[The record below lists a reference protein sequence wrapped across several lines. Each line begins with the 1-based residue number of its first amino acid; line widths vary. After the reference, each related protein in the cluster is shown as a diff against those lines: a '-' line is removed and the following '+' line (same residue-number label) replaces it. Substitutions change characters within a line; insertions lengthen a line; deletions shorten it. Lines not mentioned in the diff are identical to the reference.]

1 MASSRRYPPPPG
13 LGQSESTPSEDLADP
28 STMYEPPALVEL
40 GDFTE
45 LTCGLGFDS
54 LDAVDYYSSFSFG
67 S

>member
-1 MASSRRYPPPPG
+1 
-13 LGQSESTPSEDLADP
+13 
-28 STMYEPPALVEL
+28 MYEPPALVEL